1 MRIKF
6 DTHHLSMLEVT
17 NVRAHKLVYVE
28 CEYRQLLFIQ
38 LLLLFYRI
46 PAYKM
51 NLPEYFIDIL

>member
-28 CEYRQLLFIQ
+28 CEYR
-38 LLLLFYRI
+38 
-46 PAYKM
+46 
-51 NLPEYFIDIL
+51 